1 MVEFRQHK
9 LYYSPSSP
17 FVRKVLIIA
26 KEVGLYNHI
35 ELIPV
40 QVSPLS
46 VNNSQ
51 FALENP
57 LAKIPT
63 LLVPDIGPLFGSSV
77 ICQYL
82 LSVAES
88 QKSQK
93 FLPSSLPSKF
103 ATLTRE
109 ALADG
114 AGDAL
119 LLMRFESIRP
129 AEKKWDEFYAGQ
141 FGKVIRAFDELEKIQ
156 QTETNSDAWDLGHV
170 AALCVLSY
178 ADLRFKGQFDW
189 RDGRPALQ
197 SWFENAVLTR
207 DSVKDTFLQ

>member
-26 KEVGLYNHI
+26 KEVGLYDHI

-88 QKSQK
+88 QESQNSQH
-93 FLPSSLPSKF
+93 L
-103 ATLTRE
+103 
-109 ALADG
+109 LADG

-141 FGKVIRAFDELEKIQ
+141 FGKVNRAFDELEKIQ
-156 QTETNSDAWDLGHV
+156 QNETNSDAWDLGHV
-170 AALCVLSY
+170 AALCALSY
-178 ADLRFKGQFDW
+178 ADLRFKGPFDW

-207 DSVKDTFLQ
+207 DSVKNTFLQ